1 MPEKTSTASE
11 SSLGMMEGLRSYIPN
26 KGWEELSPEKK
37 ENSPNGPHEDDFFA
51 DEYEPISNTQIK
63 GMEKRQDLEE
73 DFLEQELAD
82 IAENTSIDS
91 LARKVA
97 QTNILVDSALGNQD
111 DNTKKGNDTVKQLDQ
126 LGTCLLYTSPSPRD

>member
-11 SSLGMMEGLRSYIPN
+11 SSLGMMEGLRSYVPN
-26 KGWEELSPEKK
+26 KGWEEFGPEKK
-37 ENSPNGPHEDDFFA
+37 NSVNGSKEDDFFA

-63 GMEKRQDLEE
+63 VWKKTGFRRRL
-73 DFLEQELAD
+73 FGAELAD

-97 QTNILVDSALGNQD
+97 QPIS
-111 DNTKKGNDTVKQLDQ
+111 
-126 LGTCLLYTSPSPRD
+126 R

>member
-37 ENSPNGPHEDDFFA
+37 ENSPNGPRDDDFFA

-63 GMEKRQDLEE
+63 
-73 DFLEQELAD
+73 D
-82 IAENTSIDS
+82 IAKNRFWRT
-91 LARKVA
+91 
-97 QTNILVDSALGNQD
+97 TF
-111 DNTKKGNDTVKQLDQ
+111 
-126 LGTCLLYTSPSPRD
+126 